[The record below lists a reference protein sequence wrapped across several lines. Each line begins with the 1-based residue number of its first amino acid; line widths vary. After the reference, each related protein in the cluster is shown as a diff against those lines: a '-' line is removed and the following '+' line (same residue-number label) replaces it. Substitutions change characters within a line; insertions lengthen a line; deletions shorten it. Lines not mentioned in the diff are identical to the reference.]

1 MAACTHAADPAE
13 PTIETVPV
21 RRQNIVVDV
30 EATGI
35 IQPINTVEIR
45 SKASGQIMEMP
56 VQTGSQVK
64 PGDLLVQIDPRDV
77 QNRYDQAVVSLNAA
91 TAAFNVD
98 SLQLLRQQSL
108 FKGGVITR
116 PELESAQLAYANAKS
131 QLTNA
136 TTNKAI
142 AEINLEDA
150 TVRAPVAGTIIQKNA
165 SLGQVI
171 TSSTSS
177 FGGGTVLLLMANLGK
192 VIDSTLVGEIDIGRV
207 QPGQTATVTVDA
219 YPNRTF
225 TGTVQK
231 IAPQAT
237 VVQSVTMF
245 PVLIALDNA
254 DGALMPGMN
263 SDVSVLVERQEN
275 VLAVPNDAV
284 RSPRDAMAAA
294 TALGLDPATV
304 RSAMS
309 SQMGGGRGGRSRGRG
324 RGADAARTSASTGD
338 VAAGMQIAQS
348 GAQNGQAGRRSG
360 MRRGQRYGAAG
371 QDSTG
376 MQRGRRGADAGMTS
390 GAEGSM
396 PSGTRPH
403 AGLVFLAQNGTF
415 VPKVIMLGAGNYDVT
430 QVISGLKEGDQVA
443 LITAAMLQQARDQ
456 QLQRIRSRTG
466 LPGMRS
472 DTQNDS
478 TNNSQ
483 RGGRRGGR
491 GA

>member
-1 MAACTHAADPAE
+1 
-13 PTIETVPV
+13 
-21 RRQNIVVDV
+21 VVDV

-77 QNRYDQAVVSLNAA
+77 KNRYDQAVASLNAA

-98 SLQLLRQQSL
+98 SLQLLRQKSL
-108 FKGGVITR
+108 FEGGVITR

-304 RSAMS
+304 RSALS
-309 SQMGGGRGGRSRGRG
+309 SQMGRGRGGRPGRG
-324 RGADAARTSASTGD
+324 RGAGAARTSASTGD
-338 VAAGMQIAQS
+338 VAAGMPI
-348 GAQNGQAGRRSG
+348 AQNGTQGQQAGRRNG

-390 GAEGSM
+390 GAEGST

-403 AGLVFLAQNGTF
+403 PGLVFLAQNGTF
-415 VPKVIMLGAGNYDVT
+415 VPKVVMLGAGNYDVT

-456 QLQRIRSRTG
+456 QLQRIRERTG

-478 TNNSQ
+478 TNSQ
-483 RGGRRGGR
+483 QRGRRGGR